1 MNMFVSDDH
10 LDGSHQSHFISGILQ
25 NGFHQVGGRSLALG
39 TRDTDNFQFLCRMAE
54 PGCGD
59 KCHGISGIRYFDHS
73 HIRIRRKLYVLLYH
87 QHPGALRCHLCGE
100 IMSVKICSVNTNEQ
114 ASRNDFT
121 GVIDY
126 SCDLPLQSPLYRF
139 VFQFIQKCF

>member
-10 LDGSHQSHFISGILQ
+10 LDGSHQSHFIAGILQ
-25 NGFHQVGGRSLALG
+25 NGFHQVSGRGLALG
-39 TRDTDNFQFLCRMAE
+39 TRDTDDFQFFCWMAE

-73 HIRIRRKLYVLLYH
+73 HIRRKLYVLLYH
-87 QHPGALRCHLCGE
+87 QHPGALCSHLCGK
-100 IMSVKICSVNTNEQ
+100 IMSVKIGSVNTNEQ